1 MVAEEENL
9 YQVME
14 WFEGKGR
21 PVIVALSGGVDSAVV
36 ALAARKALGRD
47 VTAVTANYNTLSND
61 ELDSAK
67 EVARELRI
75 FHKVITYDELAN
87 SMFVRNDNLR
97 CYHCRTELSTHLLEE
112 ARKIGANLIV
122 DGTQLDDLSDVRP
135 GIRALKEN
143 GIRSPLVECGL
154 SKSQIR
160 ATALRFSLSVY
171 NRPSNS
177 CLASRIP
184 TGTPVTYQT
193 LRKIEN
199 SETVVKAVFAVSQV
213 RVRDHGD
220 IARIEVPKEE
230 LNKFFDLA
238 KLDILDLQIKKHGFK
253 YVTID
258 TGGYK
263 SGNLSVFSGTRGSNE
278 NERK

>member
-14 WFEGKGR
+14 WFEGNGR

-67 EVARELRI
+67 EVARELGI

-87 SMFVRNDNLR
+87 STFVRNDNLR

-112 ARKIGANLIV
+112 ARKLGANLIV
-122 DGTQLDDLSDVRP
+122 DGTQLDDLLDVRP

-154 SKSQIR
+154 NKSQIR
-160 ATALRFSLSVY
+160 ATAMRFSLSVY

-184 TGTPVTYQT
+184 TGTPVTYQS

-238 KLDILDLQIKKHGFK
+238 KLDILNLQIKKHGFK

-263 SGNLSVFSGTRGSNE
+263 SGNLSVLNE
-278 NERK
+278 THGIK